1 MCENVVYNGKER
13 LDRFFLEI
21 ELEQQAAVVS
31 GVGDRVKKVAYTH
44 DAMQNQQIATQ
55 RLDVPPLYLTRRAG
69 HLPIA
74 ASHWPAGF

>member
-44 DAMQNQQIATQ
+44 DAMQTSRLQ
-55 RLDVPPLYLTRRAG
+55 RNGLMFL
-69 HLPIA
+69 HCI
-74 ASHWPAGF
+74 